1 MADASLVELVDV
13 RKRYA
18 SGAVALAG
26 FSASLFAGELV
37 SLLGPSGCGKSTVL
51 RLIAGLGRPTS
62 GMVRRAW
69 DQEGVRSNRSSPLGC
84 VFQEPT
90 LLPWATVWKNV
101 YLPLRLEG
109 VSRAAASGRVEE
121 AITLVGLSGF
131 SAAYPRELSG
141 GMKMRASVARA
152 LVTQPRL
159 LLLDEPFAALDEI
172 TRSRLNDDLLAI
184 WRERRWTGLFITHS
198 VFESVYLSTRVLV
211 MSPRPGRVVQE
222 IAIDLPEARTPEMRT
237 SPRYIELCRRVSQAL
252 EQAAEAAPAEAAR
265 G

>member
-18 SGAVALAG
+18 SGAVALDG
-26 FSASLFAGELV
+26 FSASLFASELV

-51 RLIAGLGRPTS
+51 RLIAGLAKPTS

-69 DQEGVRSNRSSPLGC
+69 EQGGGRSDRSSPLGC

-109 VSRAAASGRVEE
+109 MSRAAASGRIEE
-121 AITLVGLSGF
+121 AIALVGLSGF
-131 SAAYPRELSG
+131 SKAYPRELSG

-211 MSPRPGRVVQE
+211 MSPRPGRVAQE
-222 IAIDLPEARTPEMRT
+222 IAIDLPGVRTPEMRT

-252 EQAAEAAPAEAAR
+252 EQAAEPEAAR